1 MIVWPRPSRPAS
13 RRQPYRPRRA
23 RAATRDARPGWP
35 HDDVAT
41 LRRRASRRQPRF
53 SILTDDHRLD
63 GQFDTVNAA
72 VVRASCCIALSLVER
87 PVVRADAAQR
97 GRAALLSGPRA
108 GWRARGPA
116 AGRPRARPRGL
127 RWRKARA
134 FRCSLFPCPRAS
146 ERKSEHRRGSPGQG
160 AQEGAS
166 AGNQA
171 HTGRCG
177 RAFGQRSEHRRGAAA
192 RRPPR
197 GFRRRRTRTIGIA
210 AVGRPPRASGRCP
223 PPLTPPTSEP
233 HLEYRRQASAP
244 GQTPRDPR
252 LGPPHGH
259 RARAGR
265 HAPPAP
271 PWRPRRDAETATAKL
286 RTSASR
292 PRMSAPSDEI
302 HSPDIVTPG
311 PSQKPVQH
319 RRAAPKGPAGNA
331 RIIAPQIGTIRTP
344 PMCACK
350 T

>member
-1 MIVWPRPSRPAS
+1 MLH
-13 RRQPYRPRRA
+13 RA
-23 RAATRDARPGWP
+23 
-35 HDDVAT
+35 V
-41 LRRRASRRQPRF
+41 
-53 SILTDDHRLD
+53 
-63 GQFDTVNAA
+63 
-72 VVRASCCIALSLVER
+72 VER

-97 GRAALLSGPRA
+97 GRARPA
-108 GWRARGPA
+108 GWVGGPAGRRLAGRARGR
-116 AGRPRARPRGL
+116 AGYGGAKRACSDVPCSHVPGHRNANRNIGAVAQARAPWRGL
-127 RWRKARA
+127 RLAIRPTQAA
-134 FRCSLFPCPRAS
+134 
-146 ERKSEHRRGSPGQG
+146 
-160 AQEGAS
+160 
-166 AGNQA
+166 AGEL
-171 HTGRCG
+171 
-177 RAFGQRSEHRRGAAA
+177 FGQRSEHRRGAAA

-233 HLEYRRQASAP
+233 HLEYRRQASTP

-331 RIIAPQIGTIRTP
+331 RIMAPQIGTIRTP
-344 PMCACK
+344 PMCAYK
-350 T
+350 P

>member
-171 HTGRCG
+171 HTGRRG
-177 RAFGQRSEHRRGAAA
+177 RALWAALGTS
-192 RRPPR
+192 PR
-197 GFRRRRTRTIGIA
+197 GRG
-210 AVGRPPRASGRCP
+210 
-223 PPLTPPTSEP
+223 PPTSKG
-233 HLEYRRQASAP
+233 LS
-244 GQTPRDPR
+244 TPS
-252 LGPPHGH
+252 
-259 RARAGR
+259 
-265 HAPPAP
+265 HADN
-271 PWRPRRDAETATAKL
+271 RNR
-286 RTSASR
+286 
-292 PRMSAPSDEI
+292 
-302 HSPDIVTPG
+302 G
-311 PSQKPVQH
+311 
-319 RRAAPKGPAGNA
+319 RRAAPEGVRTVSAALDAANIGTPPGISAPGEHAGANPEGPPSRAAAWPSGPGGPPCHAGPALA
-331 RIIAPQIGTIRTP
+331 ATP
-344 PMCACK
+344 GR
-350 T
+350 

>member
-23 RAATRDARPGWP
+23 TRAATRDARPGWP

-127 RWRKARA
+127 RWRKARV

-160 AQEGAS
+160 ALEGAS

-171 HTGRCG
+171 HTGRRG
-177 RAFGQRSEHRRGAAA
+177 RALWAALGTS
-192 RRPPR
+192 PR
-197 GFRRRRTRTIGIA
+197 GRG
-210 AVGRPPRASGRCP
+210 
-223 PPLTPPTSEP
+223 PPTSKG
-233 HLEYRRQASAP
+233 LS
-244 GQTPRDPR
+244 T
-252 LGPPHGH
+252 PPHADNRNRG
-259 RARAGR
+259 
-265 HAPPAP
+265 
-271 PWRPRRDAETATAKL
+271 
-286 RTSASR
+286 
-292 PRMSAPSDEI
+292 
-302 HSPDIVTPG
+302 
-311 PSQKPVQH
+311 
-319 RRAAPKGPAGNA
+319 RRAAPESVRTVSAALDAANIGTPPGISAPGEHAGANPEGPPSRAAAWPSGPGGPPCPAGPALA
-331 RIIAPQIGTIRTP
+331 ATP
-344 PMCACK
+344 GR
-350 T
+350 